1 MCKLGL
7 MPEGLLRKGVGPALD
22 ACEWRAPVFL
32 ADGKKSLGTRCAER
46 DDLMTS
52 SSEFW
57 VAW

>member
-22 ACEWRAPVFL
+22 ACEGRAPVFL

-52 SSEFW
+52 SSEF
-57 VAW
+57 